1 LARLSEHLT
10 LVRPRTQPAVVYIA
24 RMTSAAMLAYLL
36 ALPLPDSDR
45 PVLAPLTALL
55 VVQATLFHTIRAAFR
70 RVFAVTV
77 GVLVAA
83 AVAVYVPFSWWVLG
97 LLIAGS
103 LGLGMVLRLGG
114 EILEVP
120 VSAMLIFAV
129 DTHAAATGR
138 VLDTLVGAA
147 AGLAAGLLYAPL
159 RVQPAR
165 DAVGDLTRQMSAL
178 LGRMAAGL
186 ADVPDPRRAT
196 EWLEQTRALRG
207 EIERVDDALSSAE
220 DSVRLNPR
228 MLGSDPAAG
237 LRESVNTLERAA
249 TDMRVLA
256 RSVADSAR
264 IDSERSPVKEAETR
278 AQLASM
284 LGDLSA
290 AVGVYGEQIQA
301 GAGTSTELLEEHL
314 RSAGEHQDRLAEL
327 LRADPSQH
335 PDDWPLR
342 GEILAHVDRLRTE
355 LEPRRPP
362 GRTDTTGPTRI
373 LSGRR
378 RRRRA
383 RRRATRQM

>member
-1 LARLSEHLT
+1 
-10 LVRPRTQPAVVYIA
+10 
-24 RMTSAAMLAYLL
+24 
-36 ALPLPDSDR
+36 
-45 PVLAPLTALL
+45 
-55 VVQATLFHTIRAAFR
+55 
-70 RVFAVTV
+70 
-77 GVLVAA
+77 
-83 AVAVYVPFSWWVLG
+83 
-97 LLIAGS
+97 
-103 LGLGMVLRLGG
+103 
-114 EILEVP
+114 VP

-129 DTHAAATGR
+129 DTHAAATSR

-165 DAVGDLTRQMSAL
+165 DAVGDLTRQMSEL

-186 ADVPDPRRAT
+186 KEAPDPRRAA

-237 LRESVNTLERAA
+237 LRESVDTLERAA

-290 AVGVYGEQIQA
+290 AVSVYGELIQA
-301 GAGTSTELLEEHL
+301 GTPPVGQPPRAAVSERPRVAVGVPLRAAVGVPLRAAVGERPRTVAAPAASTARLEEHL
-314 RSAGEHQDRLAEL
+314 RSAAEHRDRLAGL

-342 GEILAHVDRLRTE
+342 GEILAHVDRLRAE

-362 GRTDTTGPTRI
+362 GRTDSTGPTRI
-373 LSGRR
+373 LGDRR

-383 RRRATRQM
+383 KRRATRQM